1 MKANEFIKKYGIDR
15 AKKLLSIT
23 NKMNMSGLVFAS
35 LKDGESLDFEVDEL
49 KRLIESHELVEK
61 CGGLISCKKIL
72 VARIRHKPNAEYFT
86 VHPEKP
92 NFIQLYRR
100 NESKLVPNYRFYD
113 LEKAIADVE
122 SCQ

>member
-1 MKANEFIKKYGIDR
+1 MKANEFIKKYGLDDAKFFVDSVIDHLSMG
-15 AKKLLSIT
+15 ADFDVDDLKL
-23 NKMNMSGLVFAS
+23 
-35 LKDGESLDFEVDEL
+35 
-49 KRLIESHELVEK
+49 LIESHNLVEK
-61 CGGLISCKKIL
+61 CGGLIPCKKIL

-100 NESKLVPNYRFYD
+100 NEAKLIPNYRFRD

>member
-1 MKANEFIKKYGIDR
+1 MKANEFFKSMGIDGVR
-15 AKKLLSIT
+15 KFVKHNNIR
-23 NKMNMSGLVFAS
+23 SGDMLN
-35 LKDGESLDFEVDEL
+35 EL
-49 KRLIESHELVEK
+49 KRLVESHDLVEK
-61 CGGLISCKKIL
+61 CGSLISCKKIL

-100 NESKLVPNYRFYD
+100 NEAKLIPNYRFRD